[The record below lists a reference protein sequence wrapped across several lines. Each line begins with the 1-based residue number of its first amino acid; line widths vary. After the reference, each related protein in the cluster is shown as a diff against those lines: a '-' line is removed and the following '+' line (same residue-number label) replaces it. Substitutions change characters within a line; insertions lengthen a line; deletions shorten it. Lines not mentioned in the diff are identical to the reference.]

1 MWLDSKRGI
10 LSWGIVALFFF
21 YDYLLKFSISVLK
34 PSLLLD
40 FNITSSEFGW
50 FASIYMLMYTFM
62 QLPAGILVDQIGARK
77 TITTAAITCA
87 AGCFLFAAASDS
99 SFLLLGRALIGIGA
113 SFSLVTCS
121 KLATIWFNPNRFAF
135 LFGSMITIAF
145 MGGAFGIN
153 LSTFLL
159 SICNWRVS
167 MELAGIICLIFALL
181 MWWIIRDSN
190 PKNTSVLEEKATSLK
205 EVGYQLL
212 HVMVD
217 KQTWLSSIYAGL
229 MFMPT
234 TILAFWGTAYLSETN
249 GISLEW
255 AGGLTSTILVG
266 WIFGSPLYGY
276 ISDRFNKRKMLMFV
290 SALTT
295 LLFSLLLLYTKGLSY
310 TLIAT
315 LMFLVGFCSSGF
327 ALAFSTLKENYSI
340 TLVGAAIGFMNM
352 INTLFEALSV
362 IIVGKVIDLQFGQT
376 MFENYQYALFF
387 VPASSALAMGV
398 LAFIKAK

>member
-1 MWLDSKRGI
+1 MWIDSKRGM

-34 PSLLLD
+34 PSLILD
-40 FNITSSEFGW
+40 FNVTSSEFGW
-50 FASIYMLMYTFM
+50 LASIYMLMYTFM
-62 QLPAGILVDQIGARK
+62 QLPAGIFVDQIGARK
-77 TITTAAITCA
+77 TITTAALTCA
-87 AGCFLFAAASDS
+87 AGCFIFAAASDS

-135 LFGSMITIAF
+135 IFGTMITIAF

-167 MELAGIICLIFALL
+167 MEFAGIICIIFALL
-181 MWWIIRDSN
+181 MWGIIRDSN
-190 PKNTSVLEEKATSLK
+190 PNNTSVLEEKATSLK

-212 HVMVD
+212 QVIVD
-217 KQTWLSSIYAGL
+217 KQTWLSSVYAGL

-249 GISLEW
+249 GIPLEW
-255 AGGLTSTILVG
+255 AGGLTSTILLG

-276 ISDRFNKRKMLMFV
+276 ISDTLNKRKMLMFV

-295 LLFSLLLLYTKGLSY
+295 LLFSLILLYTKGLSY

-327 ALAFSTLKENYSI
+327 ALAFTSLKENYSI

-376 MFENYQYALFF
+376 LLENYQYALFF
-387 VPASSALAMGV
+387 VPASSALALVV